1 LSVLGFLYLIH
12 QIHMI
17 AVVRKPA
24 VPKTFARNKDSGS
37 STTASR
43 KSRTSSPDGYSTGM
57 IVQLCS
63 IELHA
68 PANAYK

>member
-1 LSVLGFLYLIH
+1 
-12 QIHMI
+12 MI

-24 VPKTFARNKDSGS
+24 IPKTVTRNKESAS

-68 PANAYK
+68 PANVYK